1 MRKVVWR
8 PRAHLD
14 RQSIALYLGQECG
27 NPKAALSAI
36 REIDTAIDRVREFP
50 ELGRNFDVDLLSHHD
65 YRCVLAGTYRV
76 FYRFVD
82 NQIIIYRVLHQR
94 RDIDPRALV
103 EFPA

>member
-27 NPKAALSAI
+27 NPKAALSVM
-36 REIDTAIDRVREFP
+36 REIDAAIGRACEFP
-50 ELGRNFDVDLLSHHD
+50 ELGRAFDVDMLAHHD
-65 YRCVLAGTYRV
+65 YRCVLAGNCRV
-76 FYRFVD
+76 FYRFTESQV
-82 NQIIIYRVLHQR
+82 IVCRVLHQR

-103 EFPA
+103 DLT